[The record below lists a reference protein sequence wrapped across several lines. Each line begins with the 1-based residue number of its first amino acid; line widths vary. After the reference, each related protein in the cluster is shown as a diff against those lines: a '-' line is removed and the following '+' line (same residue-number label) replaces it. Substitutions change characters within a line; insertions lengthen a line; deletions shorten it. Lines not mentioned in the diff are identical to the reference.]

1 MNEELKK
8 AVIKSLEKNFKNG
21 PLTARNLAGIYADII
36 EKNQNMD
43 ADKIAAMIN
52 DADLKSDQEDQVG
65 DE

>member
-21 PLTARNLAGIYADII
+21 PLTAKNLAGIYADII
-36 EKNQNMD
+36 EKNSGLD

-52 DADLKSDQEDQVG
+52 EADIKSDQEDQAG
-65 DE
+65 DD

>member
-21 PLTARNLAGIYADII
+21 PLTAKNLAGIYADII
-36 EKNQNMD
+36 EKNSNLD

-52 DADLKSDQEDQVG
+52 EADLKSDQEDQAG
-65 DE
+65 DD

>member
-21 PLTARNLAGIYADII
+21 PLTARNLAGIYAEII
-36 EKNQNMD
+36 EKNSNLD
-43 ADKIAAMIN
+43 AEKIAALIN
-52 DADLKSDQEDQVG
+52 DADLKSDQEDQAG

>member
-21 PLTARNLAGIYADII
+21 PLTAKNLAGIYADII
-36 EKNQNMD
+36 EKNSGSD

-52 DADLKSDQEDQVG
+52 EADLKSDQEDQAG
-65 DE
+65 DD